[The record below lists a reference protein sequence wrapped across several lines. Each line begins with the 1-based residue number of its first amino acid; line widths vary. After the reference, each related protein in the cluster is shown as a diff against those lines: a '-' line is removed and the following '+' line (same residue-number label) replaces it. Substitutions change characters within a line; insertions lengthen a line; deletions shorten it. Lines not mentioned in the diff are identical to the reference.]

1 MAGAVWPT
9 GATRLA
15 AVIGDPIRHSLSPIL
30 YNAAFRELDL
40 DWAFLAFEVVTGE
53 GAAAVDSAR
62 VLGLDGLAVT
72 MPHKAAVVPALD
84 RLSPTAAALGAVN
97 VVYRQGS
104 ELVGESTDGAGFLDA
119 LRGDEGFD
127 PTGRT
132 FAVVGAGGAA
142 RAVVRAV
149 AEAGASEVI
158 VINRSLERATAA
170 AALAGGLGR
179 VGTEQDVSDVDAV
192 VNATPLG
199 MNHLAGLPV
208 DPDLL
213 KPGQLLVDLIYHPP
227 ITPLLAEARARG
239 VTAVN
244 GLGMLIHQAARAFR
258 LWTGSE
264 APLDTMS
271 AAAIAALAHER
282 R

>member
-1 MAGAVWPT
+1 M
-9 GATRLA
+9 
-15 AVIGDPIRHSLSPIL
+15 IGDPIRHSLSPIL